1 VCPSCHP
8 AALGEALFRLADAAT
23 PIAEIERAL
32 PRVRAEAMPYSDN
45 LMCPIMNMMPSP
57 RDALVAVLAR
67 IRGEWRT
74 PLPVRWVDAWAIP

>member
-1 VCPSCHP
+1 
-8 AALGEALFRLADAAT
+8 
-23 PIAEIERAL
+23 
-32 PRVRAEAMPYSDN
+32 MPYSDN